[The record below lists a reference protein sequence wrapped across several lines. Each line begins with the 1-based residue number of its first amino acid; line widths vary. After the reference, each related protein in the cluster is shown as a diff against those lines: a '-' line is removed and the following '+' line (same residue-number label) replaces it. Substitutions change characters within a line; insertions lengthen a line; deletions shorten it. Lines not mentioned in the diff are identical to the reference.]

1 MKISQ
6 LTIDMAANVARL
18 SQDMERARRVVDQS
32 MGGIS
37 RAAGAAQVAL
47 GGLGVG
53 LSLGSV
59 ITSLVTVQR
68 EFDKLNSSLMTVTGG
83 SASASKAFDWLSDF
97 AATTP
102 YQLNEVVQ
110 AFNKMKALGLDASE
124 ESLRSYGN
132 TAAAMGKDLNQM
144 IEAIADA
151 ATGEFERLKEFG
163 IRAKSEGDKVVFTF
177 RGVSTEVSKS
187 ADEITQYLRRIGET
201 DFAGAMDLRAQTLD
215 GAISNLS
222 DSFSRLL
229 LIVSQGGIGD
239 ALRSDAQTVSANL
252 SIITEKMQEAERTG
266 GGAVRQLADGI
277 GTALGRAT
285 FGFLSDTVSLV
296 NQGVNVFTGGIYRFN
311 EAVDLMPDNLRA
323 SSEQLAIIRRDLEEA
338 RVRYDQLSE
347 RLKQA
352 PDNIYLK
359 SEMGNL
365 SRYIAS
371 LREAQAEKLKL
382 EGKFAGGGRGM
393 VNPQTVGEI
402 NAQEERQR
410 QKQEEAQ
417 SAIRKKY
424 ATDAQKLNEELKAA
438 RDAFGGMIPADLEQ
452 QIRARFTKPAREAS
466 AAAREV
472 VNEQKAQAA
481 VYASVLGVNADY
493 LESLQRIQVMRESG
507 RLTEEQSIG
516 ALERLIGLQPVAS
529 QQMQDMSKWAEQSRS
544 DNERF
549 FDDQLKRVESLQGE
563 VRAQQQA
570 NEAIGLSGV
579 ALAQLE
585 AARQRDAA
593 AELDRLAAIQQGID
607 PAIAKLYQDQAKAL
621 RELADA
627 RVDGAIRQETVDA
640 AKKAQ
645 DEWQKTSDSIE
656 RSLTDALMRGFES
669 GKGFGEN
676 LGDTIGNYFKTTVA
690 RIIAQAITQAIMAA
704 LASTQWGR
712 FLSGVM
718 GGGGSGGGI
727 AGNLIS
733 NAGSSAMG
741 SFASSAVGNYLGA
754 GNTGALVGGATGAM
768 SWGNVAGS
776 IAANGAV
783 GAGGAAAGGSIAAD
797 GLGTLLASNGAY
809 GTAAGGAAATSAG
822 GGAMAGASS
831 VLSAIPVWGW
841 VAIAA
846 IALWQPMFGRKL
858 KEVGTQINFREG
870 DISTND
876 YKFEKGGWFRSD
888 KTSNLGETTA
898 ANADLVRQVKNIQ
911 ESAKGMARAM
921 GYGTEAID
929 AFSGTVNVNLKGVK
943 SSEEA
948 AQRYSEA
955 LMELQRQM
963 MNAATGL
970 NYTKEQ
976 FAQFMRQIQESMQS
990 VGITAEG
997 MSSVI
1002 TQGLM
1007 GKMSGQEVGM
1017 ALADMVVGGIYQAL
1031 AQGTSQQI
1039 TSMVMATVVQPIFT
1053 AMASGIPISQAISS
1067 AAMQKSIADAKAY
1080 AAQLQAVFSNA
1091 EFRSFMQELNSMFM
1105 DIGKSVGATSKSVI
1119 KYGSAFRAPASSYNA
1134 AAEAAQRAAEEFKRA
1149 WQGLA
1154 DSLTEE
1160 IRRIR
1165 GEILGN
1171 TQEGGAFY
1179 QTQFALATA
1188 RARAGDQDAAK
1199 MLPELSRKVLE
1210 IAEATA
1216 GSLGDLR
1223 SVQGS
1228 TLASLT
1234 ETRRILS
1241 QNYGLSIPAFA
1252 SGGMHYGGVRLVGE
1266 RGPEIETTGPA
1277 RYFNATQTASML
1289 TGGSNAA
1296 LVAEV
1301 KALREQVRDLTSV
1314 SMVTANNTTRLDNN
1328 IDRVTSK
1335 GNAMRTVEVD

>member
-53 LSLGSV
+53 FSLGSV

-83 SASASKAFDWLSDF
+83 SASASQAFDWLSDF

-229 LIVSQGGIGD
+229 LTVSQGGIGD

-252 SIITEKMQEAERTG
+252 SIITEKMQEAERSG

-402 NAQEERQR
+402 NAQEERKR

-507 RLTEEQSIG
+507 RLTDEQSIV

-570 NEAIGLSGV
+570 NEAIGLSGA

-621 RELADA
+621 RDLADA
-627 RVDGAIRQETVDA
+627 RVDGAIRQEAVDA

-822 GGAMAGASS
+822 GSALSGAAS
-831 VLSAIPVWGW
+831 VLGNIPVWGW

-846 IALWQPMFGRKL
+846 IALWQPLFGRKL
-858 KEVGTQINFREG
+858 KEAGTQLKFDGAGGVTANE
-870 DISTND
+870 
-876 YKFEKGGWFRSD
+876 YKFYKGGLFRSD
-888 KTSNLGETTA
+888 KTQIGADITGQSTELIQMARNAQEGA
-898 ANADLVRQVKNIQ
+898 AA
-911 ESAKGMARAM
+911 MARALGFSDAAIKSYTGSLKINFKGAKTAEEQM
-921 GYGTEAID
+921 KRVNDAMTE
-929 AFSGTVNVNLKGVK
+929 
-943 SSEEA
+943 
-948 AQRYSEA
+948 
-955 LMELQRQM
+955 MQRQM
-963 MNAATGL
+963 MNAATGM
-970 NYTKEQ
+970 NFTKQQ
-976 FAQFMRQIQESMQS
+976 FADFMKQIQESMQS
-990 VGITAEG
+990 VGITADG

-1007 GKMSGQEVGM
+1007 GKMSGTDVGA

-1053 AMASGIPISQAISS
+1053 AMASGIPISQAVSS
-1067 AAMQKSIADAKAY
+1067 AAMQKSIADAKGY
-1080 AAQLQAVFSNA
+1080 AAQLQAVFANE

-1105 DIGKSVGATSKSVI
+1105 DIGKSIGGASSPVI
-1119 KYGSAFRAPASSYNA
+1119 SYGSAAVSKYNA
-1134 AAEAAQRAAEEFKRA
+1134 AAEAAKRAAEETKRA
-1149 WQGLA
+1149 WQGVA

-1171 TQEGGAFY
+1171 RDEGQAYY
-1179 QTQFALATA
+1179 QAQFAMATA
-1188 RARAGDQDAAK
+1188 RARAGDQEAAK
-1199 MLPELSRKVLE
+1199 LLPELSRKLLE
-1210 IAEATA
+1210 IAGETA

-1223 SVQGS
+1223 GAQGA
-1228 TLASLT
+1228 TMASLI
-1234 ETRRILS
+1234 ETRRILA
-1241 QNYGLSIPAFA
+1241 QRYGLQIPAFA
-1252 SGGMHYGGVRLVGE
+1252 SGGLHYGGVRLVGE
-1266 RGPEIETTGPA
+1266 RGPEIEATGPA

-1289 TGGSNAA
+1289 AGGSNAA